1 MPYANRLF
9 RSSLLLFLLICH
21 SLLTGQ
27 PTPVEKNSALSA
39 INLEPSPENL
49 DSLMNLT
56 SMAYHADINQMESF
70 AFLAIKM
77 AHTLGDSAKKALALK
92 SLGVTYAIRGNISK
106 AIELTLQA
114 VKLSESYGKE
124 EDLAKARIN
133 LAGLYYELENW
144 DQTINLS
151 KQLLNQASVL
161 NSPILLAAANEA
173 SGISYWKLQK
183 ADSAEI
189 HLQCAMELYKT
200 LSGQEDRLANCI
212 SSYASMLI
220 DLKKY
225 GKAAE
230 QFRLANNLYHL
241 SSDLENNTSYIHS
254 KLEEAKLNI
263 LTKNYAMATEQLA
276 FVLKA
281 GKQKNFPVHV
291 KDALLL
297 QSNFDS
303 IKGNYRQS
311 LLTLHQHLA
320 LKDSLMRTMNE
331 QKYQDLQNFNERE
344 KAAADNKLLT
354 AKQEL
359 AQNKIQNQRIVL
371 TLVLIAL
378 FALTLL
384 IGELI
389 RRNRHVHLINDRLAH
404 NQDIIQQKNQTL
416 EEAKTLLVE
425 QKIELEEL
433 NDTKDRWFG
442 VISHD
447 FRHPLTVLQG
457 ALALMLDEELS
468 LEEHKML
475 AQDLQ
480 KRFLRTANLLDNLL
494 FWAQNQMGGWHARVE
509 NTDIR
514 SLLQPVV
521 DMADIRASEKGI
533 ALQLDT
539 PANNIQIATDI
550 EAVRHIV
557 RNLIDNAIKYSYPD
571 QTILIKTTETPENWF
586 ITVKDE
592 GIGIPESIK
601 KRLFKDVI
609 SSSPG
614 TKKERGSGLG
624 MAISRDFAVFLNGDI
639 SVESTEG
646 VGTTFVLSLRKT
658 NPQGEFVSHNQA
670 KHI

>member
-1 MPYANRLF
+1 
-9 RSSLLLFLLICH
+9 
-21 SLLTGQ
+21 
-27 PTPVEKNSALSA
+27 
-39 INLEPSPENL
+39 
-49 DSLMNLT
+49 MNLT

-297 QSNFDS
+297 QSNLDS

-624 MAISRDFAVFLNGDI
+624 LAISRDFAVFLNGDI